1 MASYT
6 YEQLYGP
13 GISGEN
19 ISGTVTF
26 EFYNTVT
33 ASLDNPYYWGTTL
46 ENWDDYLLNWESD
59 NSITTTQSINGVS
72 SYFTLETNR
81 NANGYYDSTS
91 LLNFEGIYD
100 APSYMNL
107 VTSPYI
113 TSVVIPPGY
122 SSFTFTPNSPISGST
137 YSLRG
142 TGMYS
147 LVIS

>member
-1 MASYT
+1 MSTYT
-6 YEQLYGP
+6 YSQLYGP

-19 ISGTVTF
+19 LSGTVTF
-26 EFYNTVT
+26 EFYNTLT
-33 ASLDNPYYWGTTL
+33 ASLSTPYLWDTTP
-46 ENWDDYLLNWESD
+46 ENWNDYLLNWESD

-81 NANGYYDSTS
+81 NTNGYYDSTS
-91 LLNFEGIYD
+91 LLNFEGTYNV
-100 APSYMNL
+100 PSYMNL
-107 VTSPYI
+107 VTSSYI
-113 TSVVIPPGY
+113 AAVVIPPGY

>member
-1 MASYT
+1 MST
-6 YEQLYGP
+6 YIYSQLHGP

-19 ISGTVTF
+19 LSGTVTF
-26 EFYNTVT
+26 EFYNTLT
-33 ASLDNPYYWGTTL
+33 SSLSTPYLWDTTP
-46 ENWDDYLLNWESD
+46 ENWNDYLLNWESD

-81 NANGYYDSTS
+81 NENGYYDSTS
-91 LLNFEGIYD
+91 LMNFEGTYNV
-100 APSYMNL
+100 PSHMNL
-107 VTSPYI
+107 VTSSYI
-113 TSVVIPPGY
+113 ASVVIPPGY
-122 SSFTFTPNSPISGST
+122 SSFTFTPNNPISGST